1 VTESSVDSTV
11 ILTPRPSSRSPSKSG
26 FRYTVEHVDAPKR
39 AVKYGRRSSMAS
51 HSDTVAS
58 NSARARHQTRVIEGN
73 PNYIR
78 DTTESYRR
86 QQQQQQQVVQT
97 PAAGRVYNQPND
109 RDRAFVVL
117 QEPCKRSAWMRPT
130 WYDP

>member
-1 VTESSVDSTV
+1 VSN
-11 ILTPRPSSRSPSKSG
+11 SG
-26 FRYTVEHVDAPKR
+26 DV
-39 AVKYGRRSSMAS
+39 
-51 HSDTVAS
+51 VAG

-78 DTTESYRR
+78 DTTDNYRR
-86 QQQQQQQVVQT
+86 QQHQQLKALQM
-97 PAAGRVYNQPND
+97 PAAGRVYNQPNE

-117 QEPCKRSAWMRPT
+117 QEPCKRSAWMKPT